1 MRAKK
6 EEANWLPI
14 TTPTTT
20 VLKPSVW
27 LTCSGTTGIAMPM
40 AK

>member
-1 MRAKK
+1 MRAKN
-6 EEANWLPI
+6 EDANWLPI
-14 TTPTTT
+14 TTPTIS

-27 LTCSGTTGIAMPM
+27 PTCSGTTGIAMPM